1 VIHLASARIGERRV
15 STFLQDGQIR
25 TIDQNG
31 DDDFLSMEE
40 ATALA
45 ALLTTSIEQA
55 YLKGVRAQVKP

>member
-1 VIHLASARIGERRV
+1 
-15 STFLQDGQIR
+15 
-25 TIDQNG
+25 
-31 DDDFLSMEE
+31 MEE